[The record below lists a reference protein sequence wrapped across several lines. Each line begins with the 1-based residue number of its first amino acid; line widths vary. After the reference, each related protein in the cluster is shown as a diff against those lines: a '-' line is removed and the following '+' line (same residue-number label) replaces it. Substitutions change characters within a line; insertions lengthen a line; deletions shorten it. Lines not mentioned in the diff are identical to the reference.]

1 MREEVPLDDSALV
14 RAARSG
20 RHAAFDELVRRHQR
34 AALQV
39 ATAVAGSSRAADA
52 AQEGFV
58 RAFRKLHQ
66 FDDTRGTFR
75 AWLLRIVANAA
86 RNELRRLDRHR
97 KIDMTVAS
105 LAVAGPEDDPGAALA
120 RHQEVGD
127 AMAALSAD
135 DRLILGLRWWAELTE
150 AEMADVL
157 AVARGTVKSRLSRA
171 MTRLR
176 AELEEEAADA

>member
-1 MREEVPLDDSALV
+1 MRS
-14 RAARSG
+14 ARSG
-20 RHAAFDELVRRHQR
+20 RLDAFDELVRRHQR

-66 FDDTRGTFR
+66 FDDTRGAFR
-75 AWLLRIVANAA
+75 PWLLRIVANAA

-97 KIDMTVAS
+97 RIDMTVAA

-120 RHQEVGD
+120 RREELGA
-127 AMAALSAD
+127 AMASLSAD
-135 DRLILGLRWWAELTE
+135 DRLVLGLRWWAELTE

-157 AVARGTVKSRLSRA
+157 DVAPGTVKSRLSRA
-171 MTRLR
+171 MARLR
-176 AELEEEAADA
+176 AELREGAADA

>member
-1 MREEVPLDDSALV
+1 MRS
-14 RAARSG
+14 ARSG
-20 RHAAFDELVRRHQR
+20 RLDAFDELVRRHQR

-66 FDDTRGTFR
+66 FDDTRGAFR
-75 AWLLRIVANAA
+75 PWLLRIVANAA

-97 KIDMTVAS
+97 RIDMTVAA

-120 RHQEVGD
+120 RRQELGA
-127 AMAALSAD
+127 AMASLSAD
-135 DRLILGLRWWAELTE
+135 DRLVLGLRWWAELTE

-157 AVARGTVKSRLSRA
+157 DVAPGTVKSRLSRA
-171 MTRLR
+171 MARLR
-176 AELEEEAADA
+176 AELREGAADA

>member
-1 MREEVPLDDSALV
+1 MRS
-14 RAARSG
+14 ARSG
-20 RHAAFDELVRRHQR
+20 RLDAFDELVRRHQR

-66 FDDTRGTFR
+66 FDDTRGAFR
-75 AWLLRIVANAA
+75 PWLLRIVANAA

-97 KIDMTVAS
+97 RIDMTVAA

-120 RHQEVGD
+120 RRQALGA
-127 AMAALSAD
+127 AMASLSAD
-135 DRLILGLRWWAELTE
+135 DRLVLGLRWWAELTE

-157 AVARGTVKSRLSRA
+157 DVAPGTVKSRLSRA
-171 MTRLR
+171 MARLR
-176 AELEEEAADA
+176 AELREGAADA

>member
-1 MREEVPLDDSALV
+1 MKRRVVVTGLGVVTSLGRKVDTFWERVVRGDSGVGPITLFDVSGYRVQFGGQVPW
-14 RAARSG
+14 
-20 RHAAFDELVRRHQR
+20 EP
-34 AALQV
+34 
-39 ATAVAGSSRAADA
+39 
-52 AQEGFV
+52 EGEGI
-58 RAFRKLHQ
+58 ASPK
-66 FDDTRGTFR
+66 
-75 AWLLRIVANAA
+75 
-86 RNELRRLDRHR
+86 ELRRLDRHR

-105 LAVAGPEDDPGAALA
+105 LAVAGSEDDPGAALA
-120 RHQEVGD
+120 RRQEVGD
-127 AMAALSAD
+127 AMAGLSAD